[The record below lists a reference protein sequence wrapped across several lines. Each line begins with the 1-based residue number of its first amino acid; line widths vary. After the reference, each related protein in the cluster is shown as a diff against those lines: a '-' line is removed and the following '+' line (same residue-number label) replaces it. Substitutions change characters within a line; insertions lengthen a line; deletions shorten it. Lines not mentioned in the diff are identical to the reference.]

1 MDRFEI
7 KEEFLLNGQPFK
19 ILSGAIHYFRV
30 DPSDWHHSLY
40 NLKALGFNT
49 VETYVPWNLHEP
61 KGTFHFEGIL
71 DLERFLKLAQEL
83 GLYAIV
89 RPSPYICAE
98 WEFGGFP
105 AWLLN
110 EPGRMRSNNPTYLK
124 HVAEYYDVLMEK
136 LFRINLL
143 TVAIF

>member
-1 MDRFEI
+1 MR
-7 KEEFLLNGQPFK
+7 LC
-19 ILSGAIHYFRV
+19 V
-30 DPSDWHHSLY
+30 
-40 NLKALGFNT
+40 
-49 VETYVPWNLHEP
+49 
-61 KGTFHFEGIL
+61 
-71 DLERFLKLAQEL
+71 
-83 GLYAIV
+83 
-89 RPSPYICAE
+89 PSPYICAE